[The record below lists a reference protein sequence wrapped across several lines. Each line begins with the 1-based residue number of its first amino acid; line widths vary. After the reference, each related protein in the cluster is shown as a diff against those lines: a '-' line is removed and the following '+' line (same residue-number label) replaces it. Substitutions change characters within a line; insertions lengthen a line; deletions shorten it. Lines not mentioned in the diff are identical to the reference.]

1 MRRYN
6 VAILGATGAVGAE
19 FIKLLEEREFPVG
32 TLRLL
37 SSPRSAGRRIPF
49 RGEELVV
56 EAVSDSSFEGID
68 IAFFSAGASVSREW
82 AAKAVESG
90 AVVIDNS
97 SAFRM
102 DPDVPLVVPEVNR
115 DALRS
120 HRGIIANPNCS
131 TAIMVVVLAP
141 LHRAARIKRVVVST
155 YQAVSGAG
163 ASAIAELEEQ
173 VMAYARGESVTPRVL
188 PVASLDKHY
197 PIAFNLIPHI
207 DRFDELGYTKEEWKM
222 VHETRKIMGVPD
234 LAVSPTTVRV
244 PVFRCHSEA
253 INVETETSLAPDD
266 ARRILQQAEGVVVID
281 DPEAMEYP
289 MPLNAAGRDPVYVG
303 RIRQD
308 PSIPNGLNLWVV
320 GDQIRKGAALN
331 GIQIAEEVCAQ
342 GLL

>member
-1 MRRYN
+1 M
-6 VAILGATGAVGAE
+6 AILGATGAVGAE

-32 TLRLL
+32 ALRLL
-37 SSPRSAGRRIPF
+37 ASPRSAGRKIPF

-56 EAVSDSSFEGID
+56 EAVNESSFRGID

-82 AAKAVESG
+82 APKAVQSG
-90 AVVIDNS
+90 ALVIDNS

-115 DALRS
+115 DAIRE

-131 TAIMVVVLAP
+131 TAIMVVALAP
-141 LHRAARIKRVVVST
+141 LHRAARIRRVVVST

-163 ASAIAELEEQ
+163 AAAMAELEEQ
-173 VMAYARGESVTPRVL
+173 VRAYVRGEEAAARVL

-197 PIAFNLIPHI
+197 PIAFNLIPHV

-222 VHETRKIMGVPD
+222 VHETRKIMGEPD
-234 LAVSPTTVRV
+234 LAISPTTVRV
-244 PVFRCHSEA
+244 PVFRCHSES
-253 INVETETSLAPDD
+253 INVETEKPLSADE
-266 ARRILQQAEGVVVID
+266 ARRILAGAEGIEVVD
-281 DPEAMEYP
+281 DPQAMEYP
-289 MPLNAAGRDPVYVG
+289 MPLFAAGKDPVFVG
-303 RIRQD
+303 RIRPD

-320 GDQIRKGAALN
+320 GDQLRKGAALN
-331 GIQIAEEVCAQ
+331 AIQIAEEVCAQ